1 MRVWL
6 AESSTPSA
14 TCCAPEVRAALLD
27 VRVSSPSVSC
37 PRPLSSWL
45 APSSR
50 ASEPAASCA
59 APAFSCD
66 APSSSWFMASF
77 SAAMPSVKSLRL
89 SRSKTS
95 SPCPSASALAAQA
108 SKIWGAVSD
117 STSASTVTLSCKYSA
132 TPFTCS
138 GSRPSRDSFTPG
150 RVTKAATLLLAAL
163 SSRPFTALTLLASSP
178 STTPTAV
185 TSGVT
190 MVRSLPFTVTLP
202 VSLLVRSMVST
213 RWPLWPRSSLSG
225 AVLPSNV

>member
-1 MRVWL
+1 MSNWLALNCGACSQMVRTIFLRPAASVLSPSERMSSMTVSYVSHFMGVSMRPFSMRVWL

-108 SKIWGAVSD
+108 SRI
-117 STSASTVTLSCKYSA
+117 
-132 TPFTCS
+132 
-138 GSRPSRDSFTPG
+138 
-150 RVTKAATLLLAAL
+150 
-163 SSRPFTALTLLASSP
+163 
-178 STTPTAV
+178 
-185 TSGVT
+185 
-190 MVRSLPFTVTLP
+190 
-202 VSLLVRSMVST
+202 
-213 RWPLWPRSSLSG
+213 
-225 AVLPSNV
+225 